1 MASPLKFVRFSRSVL
16 YSSGTRT
23 LRSAPGRELFRQT
36 NFGPRAPPSHT
47 IQRFNYLTSLLIMS
61 TTSTAK
67 SDYLLLFR
75 GNVWDRGLSPA
86 QLQKVVS
93 DWMAWFERL
102 KAEGKCVGGNPL
114 EDEGKVISGKQRTV
128 ADGPFAESKEAIG
141 GYFYLTVADEKEAI
155 EIAKQCPGLEY
166 GSVVE
171 VGPVADECSIKQRA
185 QEYST
190 QQLAGATA

>member
-1 MASPLKFVRFSRSVL
+1 
-16 YSSGTRT
+16 
-23 LRSAPGRELFRQT
+23 
-36 NFGPRAPPSHT
+36 
-47 IQRFNYLTSLLIMS
+47 MS
-61 TTSTAK
+61 TTSIAK

-75 GNVWDRGLSPA
+75 GNVWDKGLSPA

-102 KAEGKCVGGNPL
+102 KAEVKCVGGHPL
-114 EDEGKVISGKQRTV
+114 EDEGKVISGKQRAV

-171 VGPVADECSIKQRA
+171 IPPVPHESLIKQRRP
-185 QEYST
+185 ENST
-190 QQLAGATA
+190 TQHARPPA